1 MRLRDRAR
9 GQGPGPHRVTS
20 CTWRAGRAVKAVGPG
35 VWAVGEDSQGG
46 PARPSLPSLLPGLP
60 SQTFISTNLIKRVI
74 TGMSQM
80 SELNSTHLCKKW
92 LRERRRP
99 ARRSEGRCVSQTLGS
114 VVSLRASQQR
124 GHRQPTRRDP
134 GVPRRARGR
143 ARCGPA
149 RQWRT
154 GRCPDS

>member
-1 MRLRDRAR
+1 MRLRDRVR
-9 GQGPGPHRVTS
+9 GQGPGPHRGTS

-35 VWAVGEDSQGG
+35 VSGRKQPGW
-46 PARPSLPSLLPGLP
+46 PSLPSLLPGLP

-74 TGMSQM
+74 TGISQM

-114 VVSLRASQQR
+114 AVSLRASQQR
-124 GHRQPTRRDP
+124 GHRQPTGRDP